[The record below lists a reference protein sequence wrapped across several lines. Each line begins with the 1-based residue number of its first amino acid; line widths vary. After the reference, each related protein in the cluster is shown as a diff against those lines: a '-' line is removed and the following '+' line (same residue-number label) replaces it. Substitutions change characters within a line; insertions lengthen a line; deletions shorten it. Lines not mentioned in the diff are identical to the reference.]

1 VVKDGVEL
9 ENLFDKA
16 MTELE
21 TMQAEKVE
29 GNLVNSALNERQPNT
44 VAQIFYLKH
53 NMKEKYG
60 EDQQIEIKP
69 SPLWFENREIKQ
81 LKE

>member
-1 VVKDGVEL
+1 MKDGVEI

-29 GNLVNSALNERQPNT
+29 GNLVNSALDEQRPNT
-44 VAQIFYLKH
+44 VAQIFYLKN
-53 NMKEKYG
+53 NM
-60 EDQQIEIKP
+60 
-69 SPLWFENREIKQ
+69 N
-81 LKE
+81 